1 MKKIY
6 EFPVLWSGW
15 ELDDKGWVAL
25 DDSGKAVIILTNHG
39 TEYIAS
45 TEEVQENIKR
55 YSLAIEATERAI
67 EMVCIQ

>member
-25 DDSGKAVIILTNHG
+25 DDSGKPVIILTNHG
-39 TEYIAS
+39 TEYVAA
-45 TEEVQENIKR
+45 TDELQEHMKR
-55 YSLAIEATERAI
+55 YRAVIEATEKALA
-67 EMVCIQ
+67 MVRK